1 MFFLMTT
8 PQLTPNSPPIQYYN
22 PAELQY
28 KTLNTPRSGNTYS
41 CLLSFKSTSQISIH
55 RGSQFPCYLTTINKN
70 YYTFS

>member
-28 KTLNTPRSGNTYS
+28 KTLPTEYS
-41 CLLSFKSTSQISIH
+41 SLREHLFLPPT
-55 RGSQFPCYLTTINKN
+55 
-70 YYTFS
+70 